1 MSFEKINNNNLDKI
15 HNRKCIMLVNFNK
28 KELSL
33 IKNISNFA
41 GIRDHII
48 LSEKNGENIIRDILD
63 GNISSECENGIKS
76 KSVIFNNTPSTQ
88 VNAFL
93 EGLKKVRI
101 NRPFTAMVTETSID
115 WTLNNLIE
123 NLVQERNAMSLGKT
137 IEHK

>member
-33 IKNISNFA
+33 IKNVSNFA

-48 LSEKNGENIIRDILD
+48 LSDKNGENIIRDILD

-76 KSVIFNNTPSTQ
+76 KSVTIAVKGLFILTFFSPSK
-88 VNAFL
+88 NAFTCVDR
-93 EGLKKVRI
+93 KSV
-101 NRPFTAMVTETSID
+101 V
-115 WTLNNLIE
+115 
-123 NLVQERNAMSLGKT
+123 
-137 IEHK
+137 